1 MMSHP
6 RCRSY
11 YTSLINSC
19 HIASYENLI
28 HELDDESMLAELLSN
43 TLQRMTHG
51 ERGSD
56 EWRREQH
63 VCGNILHLLSSLL
76 YYTNSADWNT
86 SRLNGIVTIVENQW
100 VEILKTMTK
109 LLLSKEETHSSY
121 TCPQS
126 LTWCIVFIRQFL
138 IATQNHC
145 SQQNL
150 IVSFGL
156 MNYR

>member
-1 MMSHP
+1 MEKEEVMS
-6 RCRSY
+6 
-11 YTSLINSC
+11 
-19 HIASYENLI
+19 
-28 HELDDESMLAELLSN
+28 
-43 TLQRMTHG
+43 
-51 ERGSD
+51 
-56 EWRREQH
+56 
-63 VCGNILHLLSSLL
+63 GNILHLLSSLL

-86 SRLNGIVTIVENQW
+86 SRLKGIVTIVENQW